1 MKKIFSSID
10 IGSDS
15 IKIVVCEYFQ
25 NKLNVLAST
34 KRKSDGIRNGIIVD
48 SVKAKESIKNA
59 IKEIDLSLGVRVDKA
74 IINVPMYDAEYMIN
88 EGSTTI
94 TNEERVVT
102 GTDMVNALQG
112 SIYNKI
118 PKSWELV
125 TIQPIKYNVD
135 NEKKDLYNPRRIRA
149 DKLYVTSMSTTLPK
163 KNIYVVI
170 SILQE
175 LGIEVIDILFGII
188 GDYYE
193 FKTKEMENSVCGVI
207 NIGSDTVETAVFKG
221 GIIFNSNTIKTG
233 SASIDTEISYIYNVN
248 PKQAEKIKETFAI
261 AHKEFASKTDV
272 YEINNKLGIKTK
284 INQYEISDVVNSKL
298 REMLEIAKKSLN
310 DLTKK
315 EISYIIIS
323 GGIVNMPGFDIL
335 AKEIIGDKA
344 AINMIKTIGVRDE
357 SYSQALGMI
366 KYFIDKLS
374 IRGKEYTMF
383 DDEKYLDLVENKKN
397 NINNGNTSVFGRL
410 FGYLFDNK
418 ED

>member
-118 PKSWELV
+118 PKSRELV

-207 NIGSDTVETAVFKG
+207 NIGSILLKQLYLRV
-221 GIIFNSNTIKTG
+221 G
-233 SASIDTEISYIYNVN
+233 SY
-248 PKQAEKIKETFAI
+248 
-261 AHKEFASKTDV
+261 
-272 YEINNKLGIKTK
+272 
-284 INQYEISDVVNSKL
+284 
-298 REMLEIAKKSLN
+298 
-310 DLTKK
+310 LTQ
-315 EISYIIIS
+315 
-323 GGIVNMPGFDIL
+323 IL
-335 AKEIIGDKA
+335 
-344 AINMIKTIGVRDE
+344 
-357 SYSQALGMI
+357 
-366 KYFIDKLS
+366 
-374 IRGKEYTMF
+374 
-383 DDEKYLDLVENKKN
+383 
-397 NINNGNTSVFGRL
+397 
-410 FGYLFDNK
+410 
-418 ED
+418 

>member
-74 IINVPMYDAEYMIN
+74 IINVPVYDAEYMIN

-118 PKSWELV
+118 PKSRELV

-207 NIGSDTVETAVFKG
+207 NIGSDTIETAVFKG

>member
-1 MKKIFSSID
+1 
-10 IGSDS
+10 
-15 IKIVVCEYFQ
+15 
-25 NKLNVLAST
+25 
-34 KRKSDGIRNGIIVD
+34 
-48 SVKAKESIKNA
+48 
-59 IKEIDLSLGVRVDKA
+59 
-74 IINVPMYDAEYMIN
+74 MYDAEYMIN

-118 PKSWELV
+118 PKSRELV

-207 NIGSDTVETAVFKG
+207 NIGSDTIETAVFKG

>member
-25 NKLNVLAST
+25 NRLNVLAST
-34 KRKSDGIRNGIIVD
+34 KRKSDGIRNGIVVD
-48 SVKAKESIKNA
+48 SAKAKESIKNA
-59 IKEIDLSLGVRVDKA
+59 IKEIDLSLGVKIDRA

-118 PKSWELV
+118 PKSRELV

-163 KNIYVVI
+163 KNIYV
-170 SILQE
+170 
-175 LGIEVIDILFGII
+175 EVIDILFGII

-207 NIGSDTVETAVFKG
+207 NIGSDTIETAVFKG

-298 REMLEIAKKSLN
+298 KEMLEIAKKSIN
-310 DLTKK
+310 D
-315 EISYIIIS
+315 
-323 GGIVNMPGFDIL
+323 
-335 AKEIIGDKA
+335 
-344 AINMIKTIGVRDE
+344 
-357 SYSQALGMI
+357 
-366 KYFIDKLS
+366 
-374 IRGKEYTMF
+374 
-383 DDEKYLDLVENKKN
+383 
-397 NINNGNTSVFGRL
+397 
-410 FGYLFDNK
+410 
-418 ED
+418 